1 MVGEAEV
8 IEVTP
13 TMFPDVMVGVC
24 WIDTVEAGTSMEG
37 TVRVHE
43 ESVTLL
49 KKSLDLLLYVVSQ
62 MKDYLPVQRES

>member
-8 IEVTP
+8 IEVIP

-43 ESVTLL
+43 ESVTGT
-49 KKSLDLLLYVVSQ
+49 VV
-62 MKDYLPVQRES
+62 P